1 MEIWNLWMFYA
12 VKTPKL
18 LTYLFSSFI
27 WKIPNDNKT
36 VYLTFD
42 DGPTE
47 KVTRKILEVLKN
59 EKVKASFFCVG
70 KNVEKY
76 PDLFACIK
84 AEGHAV
90 GNHSNTHLNGWKTN
104 KKQYLDDVEEAN
116 KLIKSNLFRPPYGKL
131 NWRSKRDLQRKY
143 KIVMWDV
150 AGGDF
155 DQYLSIKDVVKNII
169 NNVNPGSIVVLHDN
183 QKFMIKTV
191 EALPIIIKELK
202 AKKYRFGLIN

>member
-1 MEIWNLWMFYA
+1 MFYA

-90 GNHSNTHLNGWKTN
+90 GNHTNTHLNGWKTN
-104 KKQYLDDVEEAN
+104 KKQYFEDVEEAD

-131 NWRSKRDLQRKY
+131 NWRSKKDLQRKY

>member
-1 MEIWNLWMFYA
+1 MFYA

-18 LTYLFSSFI
+18 LTYLFSSLI
-27 WKIPNDNKT
+27 RKIPNDNKT

-42 DGPTE
+42 DEPTE
-47 KVTRKILEVLKN
+47 NVTSKILEILKN

-76 PDLFACIK
+76 PDLFTCIK
-84 AEGHAV
+84 AEGHADS
-90 GNHSNTHLNGWKTN
+90 NHTNTHLNGWKTN
-104 KKQYLDDVEEAN
+104 KKQYLEDVEEAD

-131 NWRSKRDLQRKY
+131 NWRSKKDLQRKY

>member
-1 MEIWNLWMFYA
+1 MFYA
-12 VKTPKL
+12 VKTPKF
-18 LTYLFSSFI
+18 LTYLFSSLV
-27 WKIPNDNKT
+27 WKIPNDKKT

-59 EKVKASFFCVG
+59 ENVKASFFCVG

-76 PDLFACIK
+76 PDLFTCIK
-84 AEGHAV
+84 EEGHAI
-90 GNHSNTHLNGWKTN
+90 GNHTNTHLNGWKTN
-104 KKQYLDDVEEAN
+104 KKQYLEDVEEAD

-131 NWRSKRDLQRKY
+131 NWRSKRDLQRNY
-143 KIVMWDV
+143 KIIMWDV

-155 DQYLSIKDVVKNII
+155 DHSLSAKDVVRNII
-169 NNVNPGSIVVLHDN
+169 NNTNPGSIVVLHDN
-183 QKFMIKTV
+183 QKFMSKTI

-202 AKKYRFGLIN
+202 AKKYSFGLIN

>member
-1 MEIWNLWMFYA
+1 MFYA
-12 VKTPKL
+12 VKTPKF
-18 LTYLFSSFI
+18 LTYLFSSLV
-27 WKIPNDNKT
+27 WKIPNDKKT

-59 EKVKASFFCVG
+59 ENVKASFFCVG

-76 PDLFACIK
+76 PDLFTCIK
-84 AEGHAV
+84 EEGHAI
-90 GNHSNTHLNGWKTN
+90 GNHTNTHLNGWKTN
-104 KKQYLDDVEEAN
+104 KKQYLEDVEEAD

-143 KIVMWDV
+143 KIVMWDI

-155 DQYLSIKDVVKNII
+155 DPYLSIKDVVKNII
-169 NNVNPGSIVVLHDN
+169 NNVNTGSIVVLHDN
-183 QKFMIKTV
+183 QKFMSKTI

>member
-1 MEIWNLWMFYA
+1 MFYA

-90 GNHSNTHLNGWKTN
+90 GNHTNTHLNGWKTN
-104 KKQYLDDVEEAN
+104 KKQYLEDVEEAD

-131 NWRSKRDLQRKY
+131 NCRSKRDLQRKY

-155 DQYLSIKDVVKNII
+155 DQSLSIKDVVKNII

>member
-1 MEIWNLWMFYA
+1 MFYA

-90 GNHSNTHLNGWKTN
+90 GNHTNTHLNGWKTN
-104 KKQYLDDVEEAN
+104 KKQYLEDVEEAD

-131 NWRSKRDLQRKY
+131 NGRSKKDLQRKY

>member
-1 MEIWNLWMFYA
+1 MFYA

-47 KVTRKILEVLKN
+47 KVTRKILEVLNN

-90 GNHSNTHLNGWKTN
+90 GNHTNTHLNGWKTN
-104 KKQYLDDVEEAN
+104 KKQYLEDVEEAD

-131 NWRSKRDLQRKY
+131 NWRSKKDLQRKY

-169 NNVNPGSIVVLHDN
+169 NNVNTGSIVVLHDN
-183 QKFMIKTV
+183 QKFMSKTV

>member
-1 MEIWNLWMFYA
+1 MFYA

-18 LTYLFSSFI
+18 LTYLFSSLI

-47 KVTRKILEVLKN
+47 KVTRKILEVLNN

-90 GNHSNTHLNGWKTN
+90 GNHTNTHLNGWKTH
-104 KKQYLDDVEEAN
+104 KKQYLEDVEEAD

-131 NWRSKRDLQRKY
+131 NWRSKKDLQRKY

-155 DQYLSIKDVVKNII
+155 DPYLSIKDVVKNII

>member
-1 MEIWNLWMFYA
+1 MFYA

-18 LTYLFSSFI
+18 LTYLFSSLI

-90 GNHSNTHLNGWKTN
+90 GNHTNTHLNGWKTN
-104 KKQYLDDVEEAN
+104 KKQYLEDVEEAD

-183 QKFMIKTV
+183 QKFMVKTV

>member
-1 MEIWNLWMFYA
+1 MFYA
-12 VKTPKL
+12 VKTPKF
-18 LTYLFSSFI
+18 LTYLFSSLV
-27 WKIPNDNKT
+27 WKIPNDKKT

-59 EKVKASFFCVG
+59 ENVKASFFCVG

-76 PDLFACIK
+76 PDLFTCIK
-84 AEGHAV
+84 EEGHAI
-90 GNHSNTHLNGWKTN
+90 GNHTNTHLNGWKTN
-104 KKQYLDDVEEAN
+104 KKQYLEDVEEAD

-131 NWRSKRDLQRKY
+131 NWRSKRNLQRKY
-143 KIVMWDV
+143 KIVMWDI

-155 DQYLSIKDVVKNII
+155 DPYLSIKDVVKNII
-169 NNVNPGSIVVLHDN
+169 NNVNTGSIVVLHDN
-183 QKFMIKTV
+183 QKFMSKTI

>member
-1 MEIWNLWMFYA
+1 MFYA

-84 AEGHAV
+84 AEGHGV
-90 GNHSNTHLNGWKTN
+90 GNHTNTHLNGWKTN
-104 KKQYLDDVEEAN
+104 KKQSLEDVEEAASR
-116 KLIKSNLFRPPYGKL
+116 LGR
-131 NWRSKRDLQRKY
+131 QRKGVPPLQAQ
-143 KIVMWDV
+143 IWRRR
-150 AGGDF
+150 G
-155 DQYLSIKDVVKNII
+155 QRRLSRKRSAAR
-169 NNVNPGSIVVLHDN
+169 G
-183 QKFMIKTV
+183 F
-191 EALPIIIKELK
+191 
-202 AKKYRFGLIN
+202 

>member
-1 MEIWNLWMFYA
+1 MFYA

-18 LTYLFSSFI
+18 LTYLFSSLI

-76 PDLFACIK
+76 PDLFTCIK
-84 AEGHAV
+84 TEGHAV
-90 GNHSNTHLNGWKTN
+90 GNHTNTHLNGWKTN
-104 KKQYLDDVEEAN
+104 KKQYLEDVEEAD

-183 QKFMIKTV
+183 QKFMAKTV

>member
-1 MEIWNLWMFYA
+1 MFYA

-18 LTYLFSSFI
+18 LTYLFSSLI

-90 GNHSNTHLNGWKTN
+90 GNHTNTHLNGWKTN
-104 KKQYLDDVEEAN
+104 KKQYLEDVEEAD

-131 NWRSKRDLQRKY
+131 NWRSKKDLQRKY

-155 DQYLSIKDVVKNII
+155 DQCLSIKDVVKNII

-183 QKFMIKTV
+183 QKFMAKTV

>member
-1 MEIWNLWMFYA
+1 MFYA

-18 LTYLFSSFI
+18 LTYLFSSLI

-47 KVTRKILEVLKN
+47 NVTRKILEVLKN

-76 PDLFACIK
+76 PDLFTYIK
-84 AEGHAV
+84 EEGHAV
-90 GNHSNTHLNGWKTN
+90 GNHTNTHLNGWKTN
-104 KKQYLDDVEEAN
+104 KKQYLDDVEEAD

-131 NWRSKRDLQRKY
+131 NWRSKKDLQRKY

-183 QKFMIKTV
+183 QKFMAKTV
-191 EALPIIIKELK
+191 ESLPIIIKELK

>member
-1 MEIWNLWMFYA
+1 MFYA

-18 LTYLFSSFI
+18 LTYLFSSLI

-84 AEGHAV
+84 TEGHAV
-90 GNHSNTHLNGWKTN
+90 GNHTNTHLNGWKTN
-104 KKQYLDDVEEAN
+104 KKQYLEDVEEAD

-131 NWRSKRDLQRKY
+131 NWKSKKDLQRKY

-155 DQYLSIKDVVKNII
+155 DPYLSIKDVVKNII

>member
-1 MEIWNLWMFYA
+1 MFYA

-90 GNHSNTHLNGWKTN
+90 GNHTNTHLNGWKTN
-104 KKQYLDDVEEAN
+104 KKQYLDDVEEAD

-131 NWRSKRDLQRKY
+131 NWRSKKDLQRKY

-155 DQYLSIKDVVKNII
+155 DPYLSIKDVVKNII

-183 QKFMIKTV
+183 QKFMAKTV

>member
-1 MEIWNLWMFYA
+1 MFYA

-90 GNHSNTHLNGWKTN
+90 GNHTNTHLNGWKTN
-104 KKQYLDDVEEAN
+104 KKQYLEDVEEAD

-183 QKFMIKTV
+183 QKFMAKTV
-191 EALPIIIKELK
+191 EALPIMIKELK

>member
-1 MEIWNLWMFYA
+1 MFYA

-18 LTYLFSSFI
+18 LTYLFSSLI

-90 GNHSNTHLNGWKTN
+90 GNHTNTHLNGWKTN
-104 KKQYLDDVEEAN
+104 KKQYLEDVEEAD

-183 QKFMIKTV
+183 QKFMAKTV
-191 EALPIIIKELK
+191 GALPIIIKELK

>member
-1 MEIWNLWMFYA
+1 MFYA
-12 VKTPKL
+12 VKTPKF
-18 LTYLFSSFI
+18 LTYLFSSLV
-27 WKIPNDNKT
+27 WKIPNDKKT

-47 KVTRKILEVLKN
+47 KVTRKILEVLNN
-59 EKVKASFFCVG
+59 ENVKASFFCVG

-76 PDLFACIK
+76 PDLFTCIK
-84 AEGHAV
+84 EEGHAI
-90 GNHSNTHLNGWKTN
+90 GNHTNTHLNGWKTN
-104 KKQYLDDVEEAN
+104 KKQYLEDVEEAD

-143 KIVMWDV
+143 KIVMWDI

-155 DQYLSIKDVVKNII
+155 DPYLSIKDVVKNII
-169 NNVNPGSIVVLHDN
+169 NNVNTGSIVVLHDN
-183 QKFMIKTV
+183 QKFMSKTI

>member
-1 MEIWNLWMFYA
+1 MFYA

-18 LTYLFSSFI
+18 LTYLFSSLI

-90 GNHSNTHLNGWKTN
+90 GNHTNTHLNGWKTN
-104 KKQYLDDVEEAN
+104 KKQYLEDVEEAD

-191 EALPIIIKELK
+191 EALPVIIKELK

>member
-1 MEIWNLWMFYA
+1 MFYA

-90 GNHSNTHLNGWKTN
+90 GNHTNTHLNGWKTN
-104 KKQYLDDVEEAN
+104 KKQYLEDVEEAD

-131 NWRSKRDLQRKY
+131 NWRSKKDLQRKY

-155 DQYLSIKDVVKNII
+155 DPYLSIKDVVKNII

-183 QKFMIKTV
+183 QKFMAKTV

>member
-1 MEIWNLWMFYA
+1 MFYA

-90 GNHSNTHLNGWKTN
+90 GNHTNTHLNGWKTN
-104 KKQYLDDVEEAN
+104 KKQYLEDVEEAD

-131 NWRSKRDLQRKY
+131 NWRSKKDLQRKY

-155 DQYLSIKDVVKNII
+155 DQYLGIKDVVKNII

-183 QKFMIKTV
+183 QKFMAKTV

>member
-1 MEIWNLWMFYA
+1 MFYA

-90 GNHSNTHLNGWKTN
+90 GNHTNTHLNGWKTN
-104 KKQYLDDVEEAN
+104 KKQYLEDVEEAD

-155 DQYLSIKDVVKNII
+155 DPYLSIKDVVKNII

-183 QKFMIKTV
+183 QKFMAKTV

>member
-1 MEIWNLWMFYA
+1 MFYA
-12 VKTPKL
+12 AKTPKL
-18 LTYLFSSFI
+18 LTYLFSSLI

-90 GNHSNTHLNGWKTN
+90 GNHTNTHLNGWKTN
-104 KKQYLDDVEEAN
+104 KKQYLEDVEEAD

-183 QKFMIKTV
+183 QKFMAKTV

>member
-1 MEIWNLWMFYA
+1 MFYA
-12 VKTPKL
+12 VKTPRL

-90 GNHSNTHLNGWKTN
+90 GNHTNTHLNGWKTN
-104 KKQYLDDVEEAN
+104 KKQYLEDVEEAD

-131 NWRSKRDLQRKY
+131 NWRSKKDLQRKY

>member
-1 MEIWNLWMFYA
+1 MFYA
-12 VKTPKL
+12 AKTPKL
-18 LTYLFSSFI
+18 LTYLFSSLI

-90 GNHSNTHLNGWKTN
+90 GNHTNTHLNGWKTN
-104 KKQYLDDVEEAN
+104 KKQYLEDVEEAD

-131 NWRSKRDLQRKY
+131 NWRSKKDLQRKY

>member
-1 MEIWNLWMFYA
+1 MFYA

-90 GNHSNTHLNGWKTN
+90 GNHTNTHLNGWKTN
-104 KKQYLDDVEEAN
+104 KKQYLEDVEEAD

-131 NWRSKRDLQRKY
+131 NWRSKKDLQRKY

-183 QKFMIKTV
+183 QKFMAKTV
-191 EALPIIIKELK
+191 EALPIISKELK

>member
-1 MEIWNLWMFYA
+1 MFYA

-18 LTYLFSSFI
+18 LTYLFSSLI

-90 GNHSNTHLNGWKTN
+90 GNHTNTHLNGWKTN
-104 KKQYLDDVEEAN
+104 KKQYLEDVEEAD

-191 EALPIIIKELK
+191 EALPIIIRELK
-202 AKKYRFGLIN
+202 AEKYRFGLIN

>member
-1 MEIWNLWMFYA
+1 MFYA

-18 LTYLFSSFI
+18 LTYLFSSLI

-90 GNHSNTHLNGWKTN
+90 GNHTNTHLNGWKTN
-104 KKQYLDDVEEAN
+104 KKQYLEDVEEAD

-131 NWRSKRDLQRKY
+131 NWRSKKDLQRKY

-155 DQYLSIKDVVKNII
+155 DPYLSIKDVVKNII

-183 QKFMIKTV
+183 QKFMIKPV
-191 EALPIIIKELK
+191 EALPIIIKDRK

>member
-1 MEIWNLWMFYA
+1 MFYA

-18 LTYLFSSFI
+18 LTYLFSSLI

-90 GNHSNTHLNGWKTN
+90 GNHTNTHLNGWKTN
-104 KKQYLDDVEEAN
+104 KKQYLDDVEEAD

-131 NWRSKRDLQRKY
+131 NWRSKKDLQRKY

>member
-1 MEIWNLWMFYA
+1 MFYA

-90 GNHSNTHLNGWKTN
+90 GNHTNTHLNGWKTN
-104 KKQYLDDVEEAN
+104 KKQYLEDVEEAD

-131 NWRSKRDLQRKY
+131 NWRSKKDLQRKY

-183 QKFMIKTV
+183 QKFMAKTV

>member
-1 MEIWNLWMFYA
+1 MFYA

-18 LTYLFSSFI
+18 LTYLFSSLI

-76 PDLFACIK
+76 PDLFTCIK

-90 GNHSNTHLNGWKTN
+90 GNHTNTHLNGWKTN

-183 QKFMIKTV
+183 QKFMAKTV

>member
-1 MEIWNLWMFYA
+1 MFYA

-18 LTYLFSSFI
+18 FTYLFSSLI

-90 GNHSNTHLNGWKTN
+90 GNHTNTHLNGWKTN
-104 KKQYLDDVEEAN
+104 KKQYLEDVEEAD

-183 QKFMIKTV
+183 QKFMAKTV

>member
-1 MEIWNLWMFYA
+1 MFYA

-42 DGPTE
+42 DGPTD

-90 GNHSNTHLNGWKTN
+90 GNHTNTHLNGWKTN
-104 KKQYLDDVEEAN
+104 KKQYLDDVEEAD

-183 QKFMIKTV
+183 QKFMAKTV